1 MLAKS
6 PRRGSAA
13 PSTKFTPERLHAFAR
28 DLKSQ
33 RVPLERQQI
42 SDDIVVGLR
51 AMIHKTGLI
60 AFHVSYYVGEK
71 RPFIKIGEFDDP
83 NSPDFISIDDAREVA
98 KTIKALG
105 DKGIDV
111 QDGLQ
116 RRLIRELK
124 EKGSAWRAP
133 K

>member
-1 MLAKS
+1 MAKAQRNS
-6 PRRGSAA
+6 GSA
-13 PSTKFTPERLHAFAR
+13 SSNKFTPERLEAFAR
-28 DLKSQ
+28 DVKSQ

-42 SDDIVVGLR
+42 SDDVMVGLR

-60 AFHVSYYVGEK
+60 TFSASYYIGDK
-71 RPFIKIGEFDDP
+71 RGHIKIG
-83 NSPDFISIDDAREVA
+83 DFNKDSQDYISIEDAREVT

-105 DKGIDV
+105 EKGIDV

-124 EKGSAWRAP
+124 DKGTSWRVP

>member
-1 MLAKS
+1 MSKAPRKS
-6 PRRGSAA
+6 GT
-13 PSTKFTPERLHAFAR
+13 PSTKFTPERLEAFAR

-42 SDDIVVGLR
+42 SDDMVVGLR

-60 AFHVSYYVGEK
+60 AFHVSYYVDDK
-71 RPFIKIGEFDDP
+71 RPFIKIGEFNKD
-83 NSPDFISIDDAREVA
+83 SPDYISIEDAREVA

-105 DKGIDV
+105 EKGIDV

-116 RRLIRELK
+116 RRLIKELK
-124 EKGSAWRAP
+124 DKGTSWRVP

>member
-1 MLAKS
+1 MVKT
-6 PRRGSAA
+6 PRNSGSA
-13 PSTKFTPERLHAFAR
+13 PSIKFTPERLEAFAR

-51 AMIHKTGLI
+51 AMIHRTGLI
-60 AFHVSYYVGEK
+60 AFHVSYYVGDK
-71 RPFIKIGEFDDP
+71 RPFMRIGTLNKDDP
-83 NSPDFISIDDAREVA
+83 DYISIEDAREVA

-105 DKGIDV
+105 EKGIDV
-111 QDGLQ
+111 QDGLH
-116 RRLIRELK
+116 RRLVRELK
-124 EKGSAWRAP
+124 DKGVGWRNP